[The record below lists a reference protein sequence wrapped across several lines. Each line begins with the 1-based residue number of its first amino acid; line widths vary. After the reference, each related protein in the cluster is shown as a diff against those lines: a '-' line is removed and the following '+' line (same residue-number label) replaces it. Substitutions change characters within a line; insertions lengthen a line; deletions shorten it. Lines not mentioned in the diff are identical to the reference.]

1 MLAESAKVFLWECKL
16 VKRSLFWLVH
26 IIFLVSEFDSGNL
39 LPLMGGTGL
48 LEALK
53 GAKAFFVCLEH
64 II

>member
-1 MLAESAKVFLWECKL
+1 ME
-16 VKRSLFWLVH
+16 RSLFCLVH

-48 LEALK
+48 VEALK
-53 GAKAFFVCLEH
+53 GAKAFFVSLKH